1 MKNIDETIK
10 QQESLAAYFDRRVDR
25 AKDLASAIPRGAL
38 YIALEGVDTEED
50 LVLVER
56 VARIRK
62 VCQPPGL
69 VEITLA
75 ADLKHTDYL
84 GVARHTEK
92 VTAEVVMAETE
103 WKLTTTLDVAWT
115 IVVMLKLRRHENIL
129 ASFCSAVSI
138 DIVPT
143 IADQSIQFNI
153 LDDYVARLTVPAT
166 PTHVDRDDAEW
177 IENSLMSVLKLRAD
191 LDSKRF
197 SLAFSIYHEWNHT
210 TDFRVAMVRIWSALG
225 ALFGK
230 RDDREVTET
239 LCGRIASWLP
249 GVNAVDIRTLYD
261 RRCDVVHG
269 RALKAADMRP
279 DVLGS
284 AELLRRALVNAIDAK
299 MRTLDDWH

>member
-153 LDDYVARLTVPAT
+153 LDDYVARLTVPTT

-177 IENSLMSVLKLRAD
+177 IETASRRCLSYKPISIQSASRSLSAFITSGITPLISALPWCGFGQH
-191 LDSKRF
+191 LKRF
-197 SLAFSIYHEWNHT
+197 LANGMT
-210 TDFRVAMVRIWSALG
+210 
-225 ALFGK
+225 GK
-230 RDDREVTET
+230 
-239 LCGRIASWLP
+239 
-249 GVNAVDIRTLYD
+249 
-261 RRCDVVHG
+261 
-269 RALKAADMRP
+269 
-279 DVLGS
+279 
-284 AELLRRALVNAIDAK
+284 
-299 MRTLDDWH
+299 

>member
-197 SLAFSIYHEWNHT
+197 SLAFSIYHEWSQRQHRRNPRE
-210 TDFRVAMVRIWSALG
+210 FERGRQALG
-225 ALFGK
+225 
-230 RDDREVTET
+230 DQ
-239 LCGRIASWLP
+239 
-249 GVNAVDIRTLYD
+249 
-261 RRCDVVHG
+261 VHH
-269 RALKAADMRP
+269 RPSQPVADAEMPLQRVQHEP
-279 DVLGS
+279 PILHQERLVQPQLMHQRNLLG
-284 AELLRRALVNAIDAK
+284 LRVGGA
-299 MRTLDDWH
+299 